1 MKYNEIK
8 KVATGFPADFL
19 WGGATA
25 ANQIE
30 GAFDKGGKGL
40 STSDMAAYKDP
51 YATGK
56 VNNFTFD
63 VTSTELDYYKQHP
76 EKTLFP
82 KRWGIDFYNHYKEDI
97 ALFAEMGFNVF
108 RLSISWVRIFPTGL
122 EAEPNEEGLAFYDK
136 VFDECAKYGIKP
148 LVTMSHYEMPI
159 TLTEKY
165 NGWLSR
171 ELIPLFEKFARVILN
186 RYKNKVKYW
195 ITFNEMNMNL
205 NSLYTGAGIL
215 ADLVDNRLQA
225 AYQASHHQ
233 FLASALAVK
242 AVREIVPDAKVGCM
256 INQIEA
262 YAKTTK
268 PEDQLQA
275 VKSNQL
281 NMFYP
286 DVQARGEYPSYMTRY
301 FADNNINLIVEPEDE
316 RILKQGKV
324 DFVSISYYMSHVAEA
339 REDAAK
345 LAGTFDSPIK
355 NEYLELSQWDWP
367 IDPIGLRIALIKLYD
382 RYQLPLFVA
391 ENGLGAKDTLSTDG
405 KIHDDYRI
413 DYIKKHVEQMREA
426 IKDGVDIM
434 GYTTWGCIDLVS
446 CGTSQMSKRYG
457 FIYVDLNDKGE
468 GSLKRIPKDSFYW
481 YKNVIASNGNDLG

>member
-1 MKYNEIK
+1 MIEMKELK
-8 KVATGFPADFL
+8 KGFSDNFL

-30 GAFDKGGKGL
+30 GAYLEGGKGL
-40 STSDMAAYKDP
+40 STSDFAAYKDP
-51 YATGK
+51 YAQGK

-63 VTSTELDYYKQHP
+63 VSSAELNKYKENP
-76 EKTLFP
+76 DAFDFP
-82 KRWGIDFYNHYKEDI
+82 KRRGIDFYHRYEEDI
-97 ALFAEMGFNVF
+97 ALFAEMGFKVF
-108 RLSISWVRIFPTGL
+108 RLSISWARIFPTGL
-122 EAEPNEEGLAFYDK
+122 EDKPNEEGLAFYDK
-136 VFDECAKYGIKP
+136 VFDECAKYGIEP

-165 NGWLSR
+165 NGWMSR
-171 ELIPLFEKFARVILN
+171 ELVPLFEKYARAILE

-215 ADLVDNRLQA
+215 EDLVDHKLQA

-233 FLASALAVK
+233 FVASALTVK
-242 AVREIVPDAKVGCM
+242 AAKKIIPNVQIGCM

-286 DVQARGEYPSYMTRY
+286 DVQARGEYPTYMVKY
-301 FADNNINLIVEPEDE
+301 FADNQIKLDIKEQDE
-316 RILKQGKV
+316 QILKEGTV
-324 DFVSISYYMSHVAEA
+324 DFVAISYYMSHVAEA
-339 REDAAK
+339 REDAAE

-355 NEYLELSQWDWP
+355 NEHLELSQWDWP
-367 IDPIGLRIALIKLYD
+367 IDPMGLRISLIKLYD
-382 RYQLPLFVA
+382 RYQKPLFVC
-391 ENGLGAKDTLSTDG
+391 ENGLGARDTLTQDG
-405 KIHDDYRI
+405 KVHDDYRI
-413 DYIKKHVEQMREA
+413 DYLKKHIEQMKEA
-426 IKDGVDIM
+426 VKEGVDLM
-434 GYTTWGCIDLVS
+434 GYTPWGCIDLIS
-446 CGTSQMSKRYG
+446 CGTSQMTKRYG
-457 FIYVDLNDKGE
+457 LIYVDQDDLGNGTLN
-468 GSLKRIPKDSFYW
+468 RYRKDSFFW
-481 YKNVIASNGNDLG
+481 YKNVIASNGEDL

>member
-1 MKYNEIK
+1 MIEMKELK
-8 KVATGFPADFL
+8 KGFSDNFL

-30 GAFDKGGKGL
+30 GAYLEGGKGL
-40 STSDMAAYKDP
+40 STSDFAAYKDP
-51 YATGK
+51 YEKGK

-63 VTSTELDYYKQHP
+63 VSSAELKRYKEQP
-76 EKTLFP
+76 DEFDFP
-82 KRWGIDFYNHYKEDI
+82 KRRGIDFYHRYEEDI
-97 ALFAEMGFNVF
+97 ALFAEMGFKVF
-108 RLSISWVRIFPTGL
+108 RLSISWARIFPTGL
-122 EAEPNEEGLAFYDK
+122 EDKPNEEGLAFYDQ
-136 VFDECAKYGIKP
+136 VFDECAKYGIEP

-165 NGWLSR
+165 NGWMSR
-171 ELIPLFEKFARVILN
+171 ELVPLFEKYARAILE
-186 RYKNKVKYW
+186 RYKDKVKYW

-215 ADLVDNRLQA
+215 EDLVDHKLQA

-233 FLASALAVK
+233 FIASALTVK
-242 AVREIVPDAKVGCM
+242 AAKEIIPNVQIGCM

-286 DVQARGEYPSYMTRY
+286 DVQARGEYPTYMVKY
-301 FADNNINLIVEPEDE
+301 FADNDIKLDIEEQDE
-316 RILKQGKV
+316 QILKEGIV
-324 DFVSISYYMSHVAEA
+324 DFVAISYYMSHVAEA
-339 REDAAK
+339 REDAAE

-355 NEYLELSQWDWP
+355 NEHLELSQWDWP
-367 IDPIGLRIALIKLYD
+367 IDPMGLRISLIKLYD
-382 RYQLPLFVA
+382 RYQKPLFVC
-391 ENGLGAKDTLSTDG
+391 ENGLGARDTLTSDG
-405 KIHDDYRI
+405 EIHDDYRI
-413 DYIKKHVEQMREA
+413 DYLKQHIEQMKEA
-426 IKDGVDIM
+426 VKEGVDLM
-434 GYTTWGCIDLVS
+434 GYTPWGCIDLIS

-457 FIYVDLNDKGE
+457 LIYVDQDDRGNGTLN
-468 GSLKRIPKDSFYW
+468 RYRKDSFYW
-481 YKNVIASNGNDLG
+481 YKNVIATNGEDLS

>member
-1 MKYNEIK
+1 MIEMKELK
-8 KVATGFPADFL
+8 KGFSDNFL

-30 GAFDKGGKGL
+30 GAYLEGGKGL
-40 STSDMAAYKDP
+40 STSDFAAYKDP
-51 YATGK
+51 YAQGK

-63 VTSTELDYYKQHP
+63 VSSAELNKYKENP
-76 EKTLFP
+76 DAFDFP
-82 KRWGIDFYNHYKEDI
+82 KRRGIDFYHRYEEDI
-97 ALFAEMGFNVF
+97 ALFAEMGFKVF
-108 RLSISWVRIFPTGL
+108 RLSISWARIFPTGL
-122 EAEPNEEGLAFYDK
+122 EDKPNEEGLAFYDK
-136 VFDECAKYGIKP
+136 VFDECAKYGIEP

-165 NGWLSR
+165 NGWMSR
-171 ELIPLFEKFARVILN
+171 ELVPLFEKYARAILE

-215 ADLVDNRLQA
+215 EDLVDHKLQA

-233 FLASALAVK
+233 FVASALTVK
-242 AVREIVPDAKVGCM
+242 AAKEIIPDVQIGCM

-286 DVQARGEYPSYMTRY
+286 DVQARGEYPTYMVKY
-301 FADNNINLIVEPEDE
+301 FADNQIKLDIKEQDE
-316 RILKQGKV
+316 QILKEGTV
-324 DFVSISYYMSHVAEA
+324 DFVAISYYMSHVAEA
-339 REDAAK
+339 REDAAE

-355 NEYLELSQWDWP
+355 NEHLELSQWDWP
-367 IDPIGLRIALIKLYD
+367 IDPMGLRISLIKLYD
-382 RYQLPLFVA
+382 RYQKPLFVC
-391 ENGLGAKDTLSTDG
+391 ENGLGARDTLTQDG
-405 KIHDDYRI
+405 KVHDDYRI
-413 DYIKKHVEQMREA
+413 D
-426 IKDGVDIM
+426 
-434 GYTTWGCIDLVS
+434 
-446 CGTSQMSKRYG
+446 
-457 FIYVDLNDKGE
+457 
-468 GSLKRIPKDSFYW
+468 
-481 YKNVIASNGNDLG
+481 

>member
-1 MKYNEIK
+1 MIEMKELK
-8 KVATGFPADFL
+8 KGFSDNFL

-30 GAFDKGGKGL
+30 GAYLEGGKGL
-40 STSDMAAYKDP
+40 STSDFAAYKDP
-51 YATGK
+51 YAKGK

-63 VTSTELDYYKQHP
+63 VSSAELNKYKENP
-76 EKTLFP
+76 DAFDFP
-82 KRWGIDFYNHYKEDI
+82 KRRGIDFYHRYEEDI
-97 ALFAEMGFNVF
+97 ALFSEMGFKVF
-108 RLSISWVRIFPTGL
+108 RLSISWARIFPTGL
-122 EAEPNEEGLAFYDK
+122 EDKPNEEGLAFYDK
-136 VFDECAKYGIKP
+136 VFDECAKYGIEP

-165 NGWLSR
+165 NGWMSR
-171 ELIPLFEKFARVILN
+171 ELVPLFEKYARAILE

-215 ADLVDNRLQA
+215 EDLVDHKLQA

-233 FLASALAVK
+233 FVASALTVK
-242 AVREIVPDAKVGCM
+242 AAKEIIPDVQIGCM

-286 DVQARGEYPSYMTRY
+286 DVQARGEYPTYMVKY
-301 FADNNINLIVEPEDE
+301 FADNQIKLDIKEQDE
-316 RILKQGKV
+316 QILKEGTV
-324 DFVSISYYMSHVAEA
+324 DFVAISYYMSHVAEA
-339 REDAAK
+339 REDAAE

-355 NEYLELSQWDWP
+355 NEHLELSQWDWP
-367 IDPIGLRIALIKLYD
+367 IDPMGLRISLIKLYD
-382 RYQLPLFVA
+382 RYQKPLFVC
-391 ENGLGAKDTLSTDG
+391 ENGLGARDTLTQDG
-405 KIHDDYRI
+405 KVHDDYRI
-413 DYIKKHVEQMREA
+413 DYLKKHIEQMKEA
-426 IKDGVDIM
+426 VKEGVDLM
-434 GYTTWGCIDLVS
+434 GYTPWGCIDLIS
-446 CGTSQMSKRYG
+446 CGTSQMTKRYG
-457 FIYVDLNDKGE
+457 LIYVDQDDLGNGTLN
-468 GSLKRIPKDSFYW
+468 RYRKDSFFW
-481 YKNVIASNGNDLG
+481 YKNVIASNGEDL

>member
-1 MKYNEIK
+1 MKELK
-8 KVATGFPADFL
+8 KGFSDNFL

-30 GAFDKGGKGL
+30 GAYLEGGKGL
-40 STSDMAAYKDP
+40 STSDFAAYKDP
-51 YATGK
+51 YAQGK

-63 VTSTELDYYKQHP
+63 VSSAELNKYKENP
-76 EKTLFP
+76 DAFDFP
-82 KRWGIDFYNHYKEDI
+82 KRRGIDFYHRYEEDI
-97 ALFAEMGFNVF
+97 ALFAEMGFKVF
-108 RLSISWVRIFPTGL
+108 RLSISWARIFPTGL
-122 EAEPNEEGLAFYDK
+122 EDKPNEEGLAFYDK
-136 VFDECAKYGIKP
+136 VFDECAKYGIEP

-165 NGWLSR
+165 NGWMSR
-171 ELIPLFEKFARVILN
+171 ELVPLFEKYARAILE

-215 ADLVDNRLQA
+215 EDLVDHKLQA

-233 FLASALAVK
+233 FVASALTVK
-242 AVREIVPDAKVGCM
+242 AAKEIIPDVQIGCM

-286 DVQARGEYPSYMTRY
+286 DVQARGEYPTYMVKY
-301 FADNNINLIVEPEDE
+301 FADNQIKLDIKEQDE
-316 RILKQGKV
+316 QILKEGTV
-324 DFVSISYYMSHVAEA
+324 DFVAISYYMSHVAEA
-339 REDAAK
+339 REDAAE

-355 NEYLELSQWDWP
+355 NEHLELSQWDWP
-367 IDPIGLRIALIKLYD
+367 IDPMGLRISLIKLYD
-382 RYQLPLFVA
+382 RYQKPLFVC
-391 ENGLGAKDTLSTDG
+391 ENGLGARDTLTQDG
-405 KIHDDYRI
+405 KVHDDYRI
-413 DYIKKHVEQMREA
+413 DYLKKHIEQMKEA
-426 IKDGVDIM
+426 VKEGVDLM
-434 GYTTWGCIDLVS
+434 GYTPWGCIDLIS
-446 CGTSQMSKRYG
+446 CGTSQMTKRYG
-457 FIYVDLNDKGE
+457 LIYVDQDDLGNGTLN
-468 GSLKRIPKDSFYW
+468 RYRKDSFFW
-481 YKNVIASNGNDLG
+481 YKNVIASNGEDL

>member
-1 MKYNEIK
+1 MIEMKELK
-8 KVATGFPADFL
+8 KGFSDNFL

-30 GAFDKGGKGL
+30 GAYLEGGKGL
-40 STSDMAAYKDP
+40 STSDFAAYKDP
-51 YATGK
+51 YAQGK

-63 VTSTELDYYKQHP
+63 VSSAELNKYKENP
-76 EKTLFP
+76 DAFDFP
-82 KRWGIDFYNHYKEDI
+82 KRRGIDFYHRYEEDI
-97 ALFAEMGFNVF
+97 ALFAEMGFKVF
-108 RLSISWVRIFPTGL
+108 RLSISWARIFPTGL
-122 EAEPNEEGLAFYDK
+122 EDKPNEEGLAFYDK
-136 VFDECAKYGIKP
+136 VFDECAKYGIEP

-165 NGWLSR
+165 NGWMSR
-171 ELIPLFEKFARVILN
+171 ELVPLFEKYARAILE

-215 ADLVDNRLQA
+215 EDLVDHKLQA

-233 FLASALAVK
+233 FVASALTVK
-242 AVREIVPDAKVGCM
+242 AAKEIIPDVQIGCM

-286 DVQARGEYPSYMTRY
+286 DVQARGEYPTYMVKY
-301 FADNNINLIVEPEDE
+301 FADNQIKLDIKEQDE
-316 RILKQGKV
+316 QILKEGTV
-324 DFVSISYYMSHVAEA
+324 DFVAISYYMSHVAEA
-339 REDAAK
+339 REDAAE

-355 NEYLELSQWDWP
+355 NEHLELSQWDWP
-367 IDPIGLRIALIKLYD
+367 IDPMGLRISLIKLYD
-382 RYQLPLFVA
+382 RYQKPLFVC
-391 ENGLGAKDTLSTDG
+391 ENGLGARDTLTQDG
-405 KIHDDYRI
+405 KVHDDYRI
-413 DYIKKHVEQMREA
+413 DYLKKHIEQMKEA
-426 IKDGVDIM
+426 VKEGVDLM
-434 GYTTWGCIDLVS
+434 GYTPWGCIDLIS
-446 CGTSQMSKRYG
+446 CGTSQMTKRYG
-457 FIYVDLNDKGE
+457 LIYVDQDDQGNGTLN
-468 GSLKRIPKDSFYW
+468 RYRKDSFFW
-481 YKNVIASNGNDLG
+481 YKNVIASNGEDL

>member
-1 MKYNEIK
+1 MKELK
-8 KVATGFPADFL
+8 KGFSDNFL

-30 GAFDKGGKGL
+30 GAYLEGGKGL
-40 STSDMAAYKDP
+40 STSDFAAYKDP
-51 YATGK
+51 YAQGK

-63 VTSTELDYYKQHP
+63 VSSAELNKYKENP
-76 EKTLFP
+76 DAFDFP
-82 KRWGIDFYNHYKEDI
+82 KRRGIDFYHRYEEDI
-97 ALFAEMGFNVF
+97 ALFAEMGFKVF
-108 RLSISWVRIFPTGL
+108 RLSISWARIFPTGL
-122 EAEPNEEGLAFYDK
+122 EDKPNEEGLAFYDK
-136 VFDECAKYGIKP
+136 VFDECAKYGIEP

-165 NGWLSR
+165 NGWMSR
-171 ELIPLFEKFARVILN
+171 ELVPLFEKYARAILE

-215 ADLVDNRLQA
+215 EDLVDHKLQA

-233 FLASALAVK
+233 FVASALTVK
-242 AVREIVPDAKVGCM
+242 AAKEIIPDVQIGCM

-286 DVQARGEYPSYMTRY
+286 DVQARGEYPTYMVKY
-301 FADNNINLIVEPEDE
+301 FADNQIKLDIEEQDE
-316 RILKQGKV
+316 QILKEGTV
-324 DFVSISYYMSHVAEA
+324 DFVAISYYMSHVAEA
-339 REDAAK
+339 REDAAE

-355 NEYLELSQWDWP
+355 NEHLELSQWDWP
-367 IDPIGLRIALIKLYD
+367 IDPMGLRISLIKLYD
-382 RYQLPLFVA
+382 RYQKPLFVC
-391 ENGLGAKDTLSTDG
+391 ENGLGARDTLTQDG

-413 DYIKKHVEQMREA
+413 DYLKKHIEQMKEA
-426 IKDGVDIM
+426 VKEGVDLM
-434 GYTTWGCIDLVS
+434 GYTPWGCIDLIS
-446 CGTSQMSKRYG
+446 CGTSQMTKRYG
-457 FIYVDLNDKGE
+457 LIYVDQDDLGNGTLN
-468 GSLKRIPKDSFYW
+468 RYRKDSFFW
-481 YKNVIASNGNDLG
+481 YKNVIASNGEDL

>member
-1 MKYNEIK
+1 MKELK
-8 KVATGFPADFL
+8 KGFSDNFL

-30 GAFDKGGKGL
+30 GAYLEGGKGL
-40 STSDMAAYKDP
+40 STSDFAAYKDP
-51 YATGK
+51 YAQGK

-63 VTSTELDYYKQHP
+63 VSSAELNKYKENP
-76 EKTLFP
+76 EAFDFP
-82 KRWGIDFYNHYKEDI
+82 KRRGIDFYHRYEEDI
-97 ALFAEMGFNVF
+97 ALFAEMGFKVF
-108 RLSISWVRIFPTGL
+108 RLSISWARIFPTGL
-122 EAEPNEEGLAFYDK
+122 EDKPNEEGLAFYDK
-136 VFDECAKYGIKP
+136 VFDECAKYGIEP

-165 NGWLSR
+165 NGWMSR
-171 ELIPLFEKFARVILN
+171 ELVPLFEKYARAILE

-215 ADLVDNRLQA
+215 EDLVDHKLQA

-233 FLASALAVK
+233 FVASALTVK
-242 AVREIVPDAKVGCM
+242 AAKEIIPDVQIGCM

-286 DVQARGEYPSYMTRY
+286 DVQARGEYPTYMVKY
-301 FADNNINLIVEPEDE
+301 FADNQIKLDIKEQDE
-316 RILKQGKV
+316 QILKEGTV
-324 DFVSISYYMSHVAEA
+324 DFVAISYYMSHVAEA
-339 REDAAK
+339 REDAAE

-355 NEYLELSQWDWP
+355 NEHLELSQWDWP
-367 IDPIGLRIALIKLYD
+367 IDPMGLRISLIKLYD
-382 RYQLPLFVA
+382 RYQKPLFVC
-391 ENGLGAKDTLSTDG
+391 ENGLGARDTLTQDG
-405 KIHDDYRI
+405 KVHDDYRI
-413 DYIKKHVEQMREA
+413 DYLKKHIEQMKEA
-426 IKDGVDIM
+426 VKEGVDLM
-434 GYTTWGCIDLVS
+434 GYTPWGCIDLIS
-446 CGTSQMSKRYG
+446 CGTSQMTKRYG
-457 FIYVDLNDKGE
+457 LIYVDQDDLGNGTLN
-468 GSLKRIPKDSFYW
+468 RYRKDSFFW
-481 YKNVIASNGNDLG
+481 YKNVIASNGEDL

>member
-1 MKYNEIK
+1 MNLAAK
-8 KVATGFPADFL
+8 KGFPENFL

-30 GAFDKGGKGL
+30 GAYDVDGKGM
-40 STSDMAAYKDP
+40 STSDYAAYKDP

-56 VNNFTFD
+56 VNNFTFN
-63 VTSTELDYYKQHP
+63 VTSKELEEYKANPDQY
-76 EKTLFP
+76 LFP
-82 KRWGIDFYNHYKEDI
+82 KRWGINFYERYKEDI
-97 ALFAEMGFNVF
+97 ALFAEMGFKVF

-122 EAEPNEEGLAFYDK
+122 EEEPNEAGLAFYDK
-136 VFDECAKYGIKP
+136 VFDECAKYGMEP

-171 ELIPLFEKFARVILN
+171 ELVPLFEKFAKVILE
-186 RYKNKVKYW
+186 RYKDKVKYW

-215 ADLVDNRLQA
+215 EDLVDDKLQA

-242 AVREIVPDAKVGCM
+242 AGKEICPEAKIGCM
-256 INQIEA
+256 INQIES
-262 YAKTTK
+262 YARTIK

-275 VKSNQL
+275 LKSNQL

-286 DVQARGEYPSYMTRY
+286 DVQARGEYPSYMNRY
-301 FADNNINLIVEPEDE
+301 FSDNGIVINTEAEDE
-316 RILKQGKV
+316 AILKEGKV
-324 DFVSISYYMSHVAEA
+324 DFVAISYYMSHVTEA
-339 REDAAK
+339 REDAMK

-355 NEYLELSQWDWP
+355 NEYLPKSQWDWP
-367 IDPIGLRIALIKLYD
+367 IDPIGLRISLMKLYD
-382 RYQLPLFVA
+382 RYGIPVFVC
-391 ENGLGAKDTLSTDG
+391 ENGLGAHDEISEDG

-413 DYIKKHVEQMREA
+413 DYIREHVIQMKEA
-426 IKDGVDIM
+426 IKDGVELM
-434 GYTTWGCIDLVS
+434 GYTTWGCIDLIS

-457 FIYVDLNDKGE
+457 FIYVDQDDEGKG
-468 GSLKRIPKDSFYW
+468 SQDRIRKDSFYW
-481 YKNVIASNGNDLG
+481 YKKVIQSNGEDL

>member
-1 MKYNEIK
+1 MIEMKELK
-8 KVATGFPADFL
+8 KGFSDNFL

-30 GAFDKGGKGL
+30 GAYLEGGKGL
-40 STSDMAAYKDP
+40 STSDFAAYKDP
-51 YATGK
+51 YAQGK

-63 VTSTELDYYKQHP
+63 VSSAELNKYKENP
-76 EKTLFP
+76 EAFDFP
-82 KRWGIDFYNHYKEDI
+82 KRRGIDFYHRYEEDI
-97 ALFAEMGFNVF
+97 ALFAEMGFKVF
-108 RLSISWVRIFPTGL
+108 RLSISWARIFPTGL
-122 EAEPNEEGLAFYDK
+122 EDKPNEEGLAFYDK
-136 VFDECAKYGIKP
+136 VFDECAKYGIEP

-165 NGWLSR
+165 NGWMSR
-171 ELIPLFEKFARVILN
+171 ELVPLFEKYARAILE

-215 ADLVDNRLQA
+215 EDLVDHKLQA

-233 FLASALAVK
+233 FVASALTVK
-242 AVREIVPDAKVGCM
+242 AAKEIIPNVQIGCM

-286 DVQARGEYPSYMTRY
+286 DVQARGEYPTYMVKY
-301 FADNNINLIVEPEDE
+301 FADNQIKLDIKEQDE
-316 RILKQGKV
+316 QILKEGTV
-324 DFVSISYYMSHVAEA
+324 DFVAISYYMSHVAEA
-339 REDAAK
+339 REDAAE

-355 NEYLELSQWDWP
+355 NEHLELSQWDWP
-367 IDPIGLRIALIKLYD
+367 IDPMGLRISLIKLYD
-382 RYQLPLFVA
+382 RYQKPLFVC
-391 ENGLGAKDTLSTDG
+391 ENGLGARDTLTQDG
-405 KIHDDYRI
+405 KVHDDYRI
-413 DYIKKHVEQMREA
+413 DYLKKHIEQMKEA
-426 IKDGVDIM
+426 VKEGVDLM
-434 GYTTWGCIDLVS
+434 GYTPWGCIDLIS
-446 CGTSQMSKRYG
+446 CGTSQMTKRYG
-457 FIYVDLNDKGE
+457 LIYVNQDDLGNGT
-468 GSLKRIPKDSFYW
+468 LNRYRKDSFFW
-481 YKNVIASNGNDLG
+481 YKNVIASNGEDL

>member
-1 MKYNEIK
+1 MKNVK
-8 KVATGFPADFL
+8 KGFSDDFL

-30 GAFDKGGKGL
+30 GAYLEGGKGL
-40 STSDMAAYKDP
+40 STSDFAAYKDP
-51 YATGK
+51 YEKGK

-63 VTSTELDYYKQHP
+63 VSSAELKRYKEQP
-76 EKTLFP
+76 DEFDFP
-82 KRWGIDFYNHYKEDI
+82 KRRGIDFYHRYEEDI
-97 ALFAEMGFNVF
+97 ALFAEMGFKVF
-108 RLSISWVRIFPTGL
+108 RLSISWARIFPTGL
-122 EAEPNEEGLAFYDK
+122 EDKPNEEGLAFYDK
-136 VFDECAKYGIKP
+136 VFDECAKYGIEP

-165 NGWLSR
+165 NGWMSR
-171 ELIPLFEKFARVILN
+171 ELVPLFEKYARAILE
-186 RYKNKVKYW
+186 RYKDKVKYW

-215 ADLVDNRLQA
+215 EDLVDHKLQA

-233 FLASALAVK
+233 FIASALTVK
-242 AVREIVPDAKVGCM
+242 AAKEIIPNVQIGCM

-286 DVQARGEYPSYMTRY
+286 DVQARGEYPTYMVKY
-301 FADNNINLIVEPEDE
+301 FADNDIKLDIEEQDE
-316 RILKQGKV
+316 EILKEGIV
-324 DFVSISYYMSHVAEA
+324 DFVAISYYMSHVAEA
-339 REDAAK
+339 REDAAE

-355 NEYLELSQWDWP
+355 NEHLELSQWDWP
-367 IDPIGLRIALIKLYD
+367 IDPMGLRISLIKLYD
-382 RYQLPLFVA
+382 RYQKPLFVC
-391 ENGLGAKDTLSTDG
+391 ENGLGARDTLTQDG
-405 KIHDDYRI
+405 EIHDDYRI
-413 DYIKKHVEQMREA
+413 DYLKQHIKQMKEA
-426 IKDGVDIM
+426 VKEGVDLM
-434 GYTTWGCIDLVS
+434 GYTPWGCIDLIS

-457 FIYVDLNDKGE
+457 LIYVDQDDRGNGTLN
-468 GSLKRIPKDSFYW
+468 RYRKDSFYW
-481 YKNVIASNGNDLG
+481 YKHVIATNGEDLS